1 MLNYKIN
8 EKILYNIKTKVNN
21 KSIML
26 IGLMGVGKSSIAKE
40 MSKILSVDLIDTD
53 YEIEKKIGTTIT
65 NFFKKNSEKEFRE
78 IEKKLILD
86 MLDSKSN
93 SYGINNI
100 MAIGGGAFINKDI
113 RKLSKKNSITIWLKA
128 DLNIIYKRV
137 KEKINKR
144 PLLEEGN
151 VLSKLNKLA
160 KERNKFYSM
169 ADITVET
176 SNKSKNLMANKVLYY
191 LHKYLLTAK

>member
-1 MLNYKIN
+1 MLNYEIN

-191 LHKYLLTAK
+191 LHKYLLAAK

>member
-1 MLNYKIN
+1 
-8 EKILYNIKTKVNN
+8 
-21 KSIML
+21 ML
-26 IGLMGVGKSSIAKE
+26 IGLMGVGKGSIAKE